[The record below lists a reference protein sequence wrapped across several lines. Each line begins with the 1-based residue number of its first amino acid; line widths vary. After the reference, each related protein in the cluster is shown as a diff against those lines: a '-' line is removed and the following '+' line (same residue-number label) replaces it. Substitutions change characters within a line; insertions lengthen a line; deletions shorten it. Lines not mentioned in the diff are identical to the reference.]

1 MLLLSSVDFLFIII
15 GLSGGAIA
23 GITISIF
30 ILLILV
36 IILII
41 IVLQYHCLRQS
52 MLVIIYKLFCF
63 ISENKESAKEV
74 TAIANVSSIPSVPNE
89 AYAAVDSIVNVQE
102 NVAYSLPAGH
112 TITAA
117 SPPTGSSTAPTAVY
131 ETINF

>member
-1 MLLLSSVDFLFIII
+1 
-15 GLSGGAIA
+15 LSGGAIA
-23 GITISIF
+23 GIAISIF

-41 IVLQYHCLRQS
+41 TVLQCL
-52 MLVIIYKLFCF
+52 YFKKK
-63 ISENKESAKEV
+63 NKKSAHEKEMTV
-74 TAIANVSSIPSVPNE
+74 LGNISSIPSVPNE

-117 SPPTGSSTAPTAVY
+117 SPPTGSSTAPTADY
-131 ETINF
+131 